1 MLIAVAMVL
10 ITSIYQKGSI
20 FVPFIS
26 TMMQREQAK
35 MLALSGVQVAMS
47 QLATASEAKD
57 EKKKDTETP
66 PAARTML
73 RSGSAPAVGQE
84 KTFLAHLLPILN
96 QWQTFKLKKD
106 IDGVDGQIMIA
117 VASED
122 GKINLN
128 NLYDFSKKQ
137 FRGEWKKIM
146 QAFFIKLRKKMN
158 ISANLFEPFEKF
170 LKERQYIVND
180 ATELLTLDSV

>member
-1 MLIAVAMVL
+1 MKNNHQSGFVIPLTLMLIAVAMVL

-73 RSGSAPAVGQE
+73 RSGSINRFRHCRLPFPKRQPGKFAPGRGY
-84 KTFLAHLLPILN
+84 
-96 QWQTFKLKKD
+96 D
-106 IDGVDGQIMIA
+106 DGCNPCGN
-117 VASED
+117 ET
-122 GKINLN
+122 G
-128 NLYDFSKKQ
+128 
-137 FRGEWKKIM
+137 
-146 QAFFIKLRKKMN
+146 
-158 ISANLFEPFEKF
+158 
-170 LKERQYIVND
+170 
-180 ATELLTLDSV
+180 